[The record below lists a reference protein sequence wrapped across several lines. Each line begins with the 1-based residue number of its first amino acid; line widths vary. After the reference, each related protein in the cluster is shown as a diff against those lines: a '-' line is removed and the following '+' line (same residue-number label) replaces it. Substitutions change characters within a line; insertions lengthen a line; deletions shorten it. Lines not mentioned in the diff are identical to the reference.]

1 MDETIPVRLP
11 DGSRLLVRAERAVP
25 TIDGGADDEQ
35 EIAAR
40 LPDIDQVTAA
50 VGAFSQRIGAALKRS
65 APTRFTVEFECE
77 IGFDSGGLVAIVGK
91 GSAKSAFRVV
101 MEWEKD
107 AMAPEPEQD
116 AAEPQRDAPPTGA
129 V

>member
-11 DGSRLLVRAERAVP
+11 DGSRLLVRAERTAAAV
-25 TIDGGADDEQ
+25 GGAVDDEQ
-35 EIAAR
+35 EIAGR

-50 VGAFSQRIGAALKRS
+50 VGAFTERIGAALQRS

-107 AMAPEPEQD
+107 A
-116 AAEPQRDAPPTGA
+116 RPTGA
-129 V
+129 D

>member
-1 MDETIPVRLP
+1 MTDEMIPVRLP
-11 DGSRLLVRAERAVP
+11 DGSRLLLRAERTAS
-25 TIDGGADDEQ
+25 TMSGGSDDEQ
-35 EIAAR
+35 EIAGR

-50 VGAFSQRIGAALKRS
+50 VGAFTERIGAALKRS

-101 MEWEKD
+101 MEWEKE
-107 AMAPEPEQD
+107 AGPAGP
-116 AAEPQRDAPPTGA
+116 G
-129 V
+129 